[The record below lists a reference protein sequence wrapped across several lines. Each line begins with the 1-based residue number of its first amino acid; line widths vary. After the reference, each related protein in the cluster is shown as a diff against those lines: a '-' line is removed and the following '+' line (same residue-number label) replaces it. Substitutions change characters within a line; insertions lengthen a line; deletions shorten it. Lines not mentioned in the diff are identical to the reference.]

1 MNRMEALI
9 WILLPGF
16 TAVASGLLAW
26 FIMQSRL
33 EVALALQREHLAETK
48 GALDAEKSAL
58 GASLDT
64 ALRAAGAVAKQEA
77 LEHFMDELRVE
88 QRHYTRENRTL
99 TKNRKTLVL
108 QERMYFRNIPLS
120 DWIEHEVMVDEGAD
134 VKRLVQDMTIFDKGV
149 VSIADA
155 TPLSKMVMSCTRRLT
170 SATKAWSRSPMPHP
184 PSSWPERQRPSLN
197 EIHANPARRGATH
210 GQCGASFKWC
220 GVRY

>member
-26 FIMQSRL
+26 FIMQSRM
-33 EVALALQREHLAETK
+33 EVALALQRERMAETR

-64 ALRAAGAVAKQEA
+64 ALRAAEAVAKHEA

-120 DWIEHEVMVDEGAD
+120 DWVEHEVTVDEGAD
-134 VKRLVQDMTIFDKGV
+134 VGRLVQDMTIFDKGV

-155 TPLSKMVMSCTRRLT
+155 AP
-170 SATKAWSRSPMPHP
+170 TKQLLA
-184 PSSWPERQRPSLN
+184 
-197 EIHANPARRGATH
+197 
-210 GQCGASFKWC
+210 
-220 GVRY
+220 